1 MKLLLL
7 GVGTPTERWMDE
19 AILEYER
26 RVSRYFRF
34 ESVHVPAGAGPR
46 ARPGEIRRREAERL
60 RSRLPDHLETWCLTR
75 EGKQISSVELA
86 RELADMRTYSR
97 PGVVFLIG
105 GAHGLDG
112 ALRDG
117 CTRSLSLSR
126 MTLPHDMARLLL
138 TEQLYRAGSLLRG
151 EPYHKGGPE

>member
-1 MKLLLL
+1 MRVSVL
-7 GVGTPTERWMDE
+7 GVGAPTDRWMDE

-34 ESVHVPAGAGPR
+34 ESAHVPAGAGPR
-46 ARPGEIRRREAERL
+46 ATPGEVRRREAERL
-60 RSRLPDHLETWCLTR
+60 RSRIPDYLESWCLTR
-75 EGKQISSVELA
+75 EGKPISSVELA
-86 RELADMRTYSR
+86 RELGDMRTYSR

-105 GAHGLDG
+105 GAYGLDE
-112 ALRDG
+112 ALRDD

-126 MTLPHDMARLLL
+126 MTFPHDMARLVL

-151 EPYHKGGPE
+151 EPYHKGTSE